1 MATED
6 VNGSASAR
14 GEDRVSLSTKIGY
27 GVGDFGANLVFQVL
41 LFFLMYYFTDVL
53 GIKPEVAGIIVLA
66 SKSWDAVSDPLMGTI
81 SDKTNS
87 RWGKKRPYLL
97 FGSLPAA
104 IAMLLLFY
112 SPNFSGSEEAIMRMR
127 IIWGLLTYILF
138 CTTIT
143 IVNVP
148 YASLTAAMTR
158 DSHERSV
165 ITGYRQSFGI
175 VGTLVAAGATL
186 PLVELLGGGDPIIG
200 FRMLGLCYGSVL
212 VVVTLIAFGS
222 TRERV
227 TDLGGGPGK
236 EMKLSQ
242 YALTVVKNRPFM
254 ILLVGTLMYMLA
266 MNTIASVLVYYFK
279 YNLDAEKLIAFANLG
294 IFIPALLSIPLFI
307 YIGKKT
313 SKKFAY
319 NTGMGI
325 VGAILVVLFFFAEK
339 SLVLTFIC
347 LAVAGI
353 GLSTNWLSPWAI
365 IPDTVEYSEWK
376 LGIRNEGI
384 LYGAFFFV
392 FKFAGAMG
400 GFVVGKVLDFMG
412 YIANQPQT
420 DRSLLGIKLLFTLIP
435 LCFIIMGMI
444 ILSFF
449 PIDAKK
455 HREMIDEIE
464 KRKAEGAPIGA

>member
-1 MATED
+1 MATTD
-6 VNGSASAR
+6 KNGHMNSHGDERISISAK
-14 GEDRVSLSTKIGY
+14 LGY
-27 GVGDFGANLVFQVL
+27 GVGDFGANLAFQAI

-53 GIKPEVAGIIVLA
+53 GIEAKVAGIIVLA

-81 SDKTNS
+81 SDRTNS

-97 FGSLPAA
+97 FGAVPAG
-104 IAMLLLFY
+104 IALMLLFY
-112 SPNFSGSEEAIMRMR
+112 SPNFSGNAEVVMRSR

-138 CTTIT
+138 STTIT

-148 YASLTAAMTR
+148 FAALTAAMTR
-158 DSHERSV
+158 DSHERSL
-165 ITGYRQSFGI
+165 ITGYRMSFGI

-186 PLVELLGGGDPIIG
+186 PLVVLFGGEDPIAG
-200 FRMLGLCYGSVL
+200 FRTLGLCYGAVL
-212 VVVTLIAFGS
+212 TVVTLVVFGA

-227 TDLGGGPGK
+227 IDIDGRIEK
-236 EMKLSQ
+236 KMKLSQ

-254 ILLVGTLMYMLA
+254 ILLVGTLMFMLA
-266 MNTIASVLVYYFK
+266 MNTVAAVLVYYFK
-279 YNLDAEKLIAFANLG
+279 YNLEAEKLIAFANLG
-294 IFIPALLSIPLFI
+294 IFIPALLAIPLFI
-307 YIGKKT
+307 FIGKKT

-319 NTGMGI
+319 NTGMAV
-325 VGAILVVLFFFAEK
+325 VGVILVVLFFFAEK

-347 LAVAGI
+347 LVVAGI

-392 FKFAGAMG
+392 FKLAGALG
-400 GFVVGKVLDFMG
+400 GFVVGKVLDLVG
-412 YIANQPQT
+412 YVANQPQT
-420 DRSLLGIKLLFTLIP
+420 DQSLLGIKLLFTLIP
-435 LCFIIMGMI
+435 VCFIILGII

-449 PIDAKK
+449 PISAKK
-455 HREMIDEIE
+455 HQEMIDEIE
-464 KRKAEGAPIGA
+464 KHKG